1 MAKRITANE
10 TRTNPVVRILAAAL
24 LSTSVLAGFG
34 QPASATQAQSVCMPR
49 QNVIEQLGKQYSEAP
64 IARGL
69 ASSGGMVEVFS
80 SPDGETWT
88 LLLTSPQGI
97 SCMMSEG
104 QAWMAVQP
112 VLAGDIS

>member
-1 MAKRITANE
+1 MGVGRDTPMLGRTLSHYRI
-10 TRTNPVVRILAAAL
+10 
-24 LSTSVLAGFG
+24 
-34 QPASATQAQSVCMPR
+34 
-49 QNVIEQLGKQYSEAP
+49 IEKLGEGYSEAP